1 MMFLLQVAGTA
12 DALRQI
18 QAKLHTDFVVVRFPF
33 FLLLRWQ
40 YPFGSGYRPRSEVVS
55 SRPGVL
61 GHTRLCHEAPLT
73 QRRYDAL
80 MMRRARHLLATA
92 PQ

>member
-33 FLLLRWQ
+33 FLLLLSQ
-40 YPFGSGYRPRSEVVS
+40 
-55 SRPGVL
+55 
-61 GHTRLCHEAPLT
+61 
-73 QRRYDAL
+73 
-80 MMRRARHLLATA
+80 
-92 PQ
+92 

>member
-61 GHTRLCHEAPLT
+61 GHTRLCHKAACAP
-73 QRRYDAL
+73 RHVNEI
-80 MMRRARHLLATA
+80 MRSGD
-92 PQ
+92 